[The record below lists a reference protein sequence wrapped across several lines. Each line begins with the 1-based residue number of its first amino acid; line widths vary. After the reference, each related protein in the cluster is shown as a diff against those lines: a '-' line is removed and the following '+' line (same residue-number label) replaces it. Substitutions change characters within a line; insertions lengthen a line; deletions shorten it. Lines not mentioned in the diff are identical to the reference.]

1 MRLPRVVL
9 LMYGCMYV
17 VEVEAQQRELLAL
30 VESQELMEGI
40 AYM

>member
-1 MRLPRVVL
+1 MRLPRVVP